1 MVIIALP
8 GTFPLWMK
16 VEQGVCGFLLLGV
29 IGIVNGRHLRSLFAG
44 R

>member
-1 MVIIALP
+1 VTILP

-29 IGIVNGRHLRSLFAG
+29 IGIVNGQHLRSLFAG